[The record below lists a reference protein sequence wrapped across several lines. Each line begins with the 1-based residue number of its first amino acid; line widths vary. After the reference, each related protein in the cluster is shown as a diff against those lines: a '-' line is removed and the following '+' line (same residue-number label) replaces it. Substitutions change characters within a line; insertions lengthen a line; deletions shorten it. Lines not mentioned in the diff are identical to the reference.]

1 MPFKSVSLLL
11 VVVVASASAAP
22 SAWSIKCHESCTH
35 SEHGQVLG
43 HLDKA
48 CEAYRYTLPR
58 PTVYRKCK
66 RAFNTA
72 MQTSCTLA
80 CDEEHHDIDTQHAM
94 LEDCKHEKNETPR
107 PTSFEACKQGYEG
120 GVAMAVGFATSL
132 RNEHEAAA
140 AAAAA
145 EQGED
150 EGGDQQSGGGL
161 RHGGQEL

>member
-1 MPFKSVSLLL
+1 MLAKTVSLLL
-11 VVVVASASAAP
+11 VVASASAA
-22 SAWSIKCHESCTH
+22 SAWSSKCHERCTH
-35 SEHGQVLG
+35 SDHGQVLE

-48 CEAYRYTLPR
+48 CESYRYTLPR

-72 MQTSCTLA
+72 MRASCTLA
-80 CDEEHHDIDTQHAM
+80 CDEDHHDIDTQHAM

-107 PTSFEACKQGYEG
+107 PTSFDACKQGYEG
-120 GVAMAVGFATSL
+120 GVAMAVGFTKSL
-132 RNEHEAAA
+132 RKEHEAAA

-145 EQGED
+145 EQGDD
-150 EGGDQQSGGGL
+150 EGGAASGGGL

>member
-1 MPFKSVSLLL
+1 MKFSTCL
-11 VVVVASASAAP
+11 VASAVAVASAGTPWEA
-22 SAWSIKCHESCTH
+22 KCMQHCTH
-35 SEHGQVLG
+35 AGENPVTQKLF
-43 HLDKA
+43 DA

-72 MQTSCTLA
+72 MRASCTLA
-80 CDEEHHDIDTQHAM
+80 CDEDHHDIDTQHAM

-107 PTSFEACKQGYEG
+107 PTSFDACKQGYEG
-120 GVAMAVGFATSL
+120 GVAMAVGFTKSL
-132 RNEHEAAA
+132 RKEHEAAA

-145 EQGED
+145 EQGDD
-150 EGGDQQSGGGL
+150 EGGAASGGGL